1 MVVIPIFPV
10 DGDQY
15 VWAHYILASRMQRT
29 VHTFK
34 DISKINANI
43 EGKSRK
49 DKVLGREQIEGTE

>member
-15 VWAHYILASRMQRT
+15 VCVHYILASRMQRT

-34 DISKINANI
+34 DISKLNANI
-43 EGKSRK
+43 EVKSRK
-49 DKVLGREQIEGTE
+49 DKVLGREQIDGTK